1 MSRAF
6 RLGIFIVATLLVLA
20 AGVFLIGE
28 KQFLFQRTYR
38 LEAQFQD
45 VAGLDNGADVR
56 VGGIHL
62 GTVKY
67 ISLPDGPS
75 GKLTVVMDMANST
88 KNIVRQNSVAT
99 IKTEGL
105 LGNKYV
111 EVSFGSEKAPEI
123 ASGDTIKGETPVDFS
138 DAALGVM
145 NQAKTAAT
153 AFAEDA
159 DALKQNFLL
168 RGFFNKRGYED
179 PNELKKN
186 KIAQLPSEHSTK
198 EFSYQAKDIFDKTD
212 NAKLKNEKAFDEAG
226 KFLEDNKFRL
236 VVVAAS
242 AELGDTDK
250 DRVLTQAR
258 AKVVRDYLVEHF
270 KFDDKK
276 VKTIGLGKSAKADA
290 TGKVEIRIYNSTSE

>member
-6 RLGIFIVATLLVLA
+6 RLGIFIVATLLILA
-20 AGVFLIGE
+20 GGVFLVGE
-28 KQFLFQRTYR
+28 KRFLFRRTYR

-67 ISLPDGPS
+67 IALPDGPS
-75 GKLTVVMDMANST
+75 GKLTVLMDMANST
-88 KNIVRQNSVAT
+88 RNIIRQDSVAT

-111 EVSFGSEKAPEI
+111 EVSFGSEKARDIEG
-123 ASGDTIKGETPVDFS
+123 GDTIKGETPVDFS

-145 NQAKTAAT
+145 NQAKTAAS
-153 AFAEDA
+153 AFADDA

-179 PNELKKN
+179 ASDLKKN
-186 KIAQLPSEHSTK
+186 RVSQLPSQPSSK
-198 EFSYQAKDIFDKTD
+198 EFAYDSKNIFDKSD
-212 NAKLKNEKAFDEAG
+212 NAKLKNEKTLDEAG
-226 KFLEDNKFRL
+226 KFLEQNKFRL

-242 AELGDTDK
+242 AGLGDTDK

-258 AKVVRDYLVEHF
+258 AKVVRDFLVQHF
-270 KFDDKK
+270 KFDDTK
-276 VKTIGLGKSAKADA
+276 VKTMGMGKSSNAGE
-290 TGKVEIRIYNSTSE
+290 TGKIEIRIYN